1 MFEEWLAKVIV
12 LILLNVT
19 VSYSFICFCL
29 CVAEVLELFIYL
41 FFFMRPLNTFLVNLR
56 AFIRVP
62 SMMVLD
68 FK

>member
-1 MFEEWLAKVIV
+1 MFEEWLAEVIV
-12 LILLNVT
+12 LILLNVI
-19 VSYSFICFCL
+19 VSYSFICLCL
-29 CVAEVLELFIYL
+29 CVAEVLELFIY

-56 AFIRVP
+56 AFIRIP

>member
-1 MFEEWLAKVIV
+1 MFEEWLAEVIV

-29 CVAEVLELFIYL
+29 CVAEVLELFI
-41 FFFMRPLNTFLVNLR
+41 FIFFMRPLNTFLVNLR